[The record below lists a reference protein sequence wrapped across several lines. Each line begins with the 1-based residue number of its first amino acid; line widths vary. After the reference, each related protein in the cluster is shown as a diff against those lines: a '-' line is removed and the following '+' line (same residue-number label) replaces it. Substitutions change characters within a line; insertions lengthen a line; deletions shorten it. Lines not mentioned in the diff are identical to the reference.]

1 MKKIL
6 KRIVALSMVLA
17 LVGCSSSGGNKTAS
31 TASKQTESTGSDL
44 PVLRVAMMPFITS
57 LPARYIKV
65 NKLDEKNGFRME
77 TTMYATGAP
86 MNEALAAD
94 LWDVGAMGAAAVTG
108 VANYD
113 MTIIGEVLESQDGL
127 GVFVKPESKIATVK
141 GYNLVANWNCAA
153 FYHFKMA

>member
-6 KRIVALSMVLA
+6 RSIVAMSLALA
-17 LVGCSSSGGNKTAS
+17 LVGCSGAGGAAKNS
-31 TASKQTESTGSDL
+31 TASKGAETTGTDL
-44 PVLRVAMMPFITS
+44 PVLRVAMMPFVTS
-57 LPARYIKV
+57 LPAQYIKV
-65 NKLDEKNGFRME
+65 NTLDEKNGFKME

-113 MTIIGEVLESQDGL
+113 MAIIGEVLESQDVL
-127 GVFVKPESKIATVK
+127 
-141 GYNLVANWNCAA
+141 
-153 FYHFKMA
+153 

>member
-6 KRIVALSMVLA
+6 RSIVAMSLA
-17 LVGCSSSGGNKTAS
+17 LAMVGCSGAGGAAKNS
-31 TASKQTESTGSDL
+31 TASKGAETKGTDL
-44 PVLRVAMMPFITS
+44 PVLRVAMMPFVTS
-57 LPARYIKV
+57 LPAQYIKV
-65 NKLDEKNGFRME
+65 NKLDEKNGFKME

-113 MTIIGEVLESQDGL
+113 MAIIGEVLESQDGL
-127 GVFVKPESKIATVK
+127 GVFVKPDSKIATVK
-141 GYNLVANWNCAA
+141 GYNPSYPNV
-153 FYHFKMA
+153 